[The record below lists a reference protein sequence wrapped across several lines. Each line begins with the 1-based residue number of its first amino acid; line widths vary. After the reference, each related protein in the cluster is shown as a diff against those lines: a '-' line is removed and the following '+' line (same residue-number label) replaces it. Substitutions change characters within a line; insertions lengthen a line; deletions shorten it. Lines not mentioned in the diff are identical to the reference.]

1 MEGYLP
7 EVMARM
13 PLAEAVLTIWRWIAD
28 EKHLESLF
36 ERHRGR
42 AYQRV
47 LSFPLL
53 VQLIADAIIQH
64 GGSGR
69 RSFERAKQAGTLA
82 VSVQAAYGKLRRL
95 PLPLSMGFL
104 AECTD
109 RLRDLFPEAAAHP
122 LPPSLDNFQV
132 VVLDGKAI
140 KRVAKRLKPL
150 RGVSGGV
157 LGGRALVAMSLKS
170 GLAVAMH
177 AHPDGDANDVR
188 FVPDLLPV
196 VRQRVPGPRLWLG
209 DRAFCNLEQVV
220 RFNNHG
226 DHFLVRRRT
235 NVRFEPDA
243 ARSTQTGR
251 DADDRGFVETWGW
264 LGNPRDPR
272 RLYVRQIAL
281 ERPGEETIFLITDLL
296 DAQRYPASDLLQL
309 YMSRWGIE
317 RMFQQVTEVFG
328 LQALIG
334 GTPEAT
340 VFQFAFCLVLYNIIQ
355 VLRGYIATA
364 RKHPPETI
372 SSEKLFYDVER
383 ELTAWSVLVSPAETI
398 AYLTRHRS
406 RQEVRRQLHKLLDS
420 LWTSRWLRAPPQR
433 RRSHPPPRASA
444 RTHSSVYRILQAQ
457 REQPRQRRRRAR

>member
-7 EVMARM
+7 QVMARM

-69 RSFERAKQAGTLA
+69 RSFERAKQAGTLT

-122 LPPSLDNFQV
+122 LPPSLDNLQV

-170 GLAVAMH
+170 GLAVARH
-177 AHPDGDANDVR
+177 AHPDAMPTMCVSSRTCCRWSANVSPVR
-188 FVPDLLPV
+188 GCGWPIEPSATWNKSFASTTMGIIFWFVGGRMSV
-196 VRQRVPGPRLWLG
+196 
-209 DRAFCNLEQVV
+209 F
-220 RFNNHG
+220 
-226 DHFLVRRRT
+226 
-235 NVRFEPDA
+235 
-243 ARSTQTGR
+243 TQTVKKRKKEEKKGSGYFIL
-251 DADDRGFVETWGW
+251 ADLSDRTMA
-264 LGNPRDPR
+264 P
-272 RLYVRQIAL
+272 
-281 ERPGEETIFLITDLL
+281 TI
-296 DAQRYPASDLLQL
+296 
-309 YMSRWGIE
+309 
-317 RMFQQVTEVFG
+317 
-328 LQALIG
+328 
-334 GTPEAT
+334 
-340 VFQFAFCLVLYNIIQ
+340 
-355 VLRGYIATA
+355 
-364 RKHPPETI
+364 K
-372 SSEKLFYDVER
+372 
-383 ELTAWSVLVSPAETI
+383 
-398 AYLTRHRS
+398 
-406 RQEVRRQLHKLLDS
+406 
-420 LWTSRWLRAPPQR
+420 
-433 RRSHPPPRASA
+433 
-444 RTHSSVYRILQAQ
+444 
-457 REQPRQRRRRAR
+457 